1 MENTCATCLY
11 WHQTSCRRFP
21 PQVVASNSK
30 ELDEYSHPYLTTL
43 LQTEFPTTT
52 ADEWCG
58 EHKDKAVDE
67 LRRQLGPIF
76 KSK

>member
-1 MENTCATCLY
+1 MNTCSTCLY

-21 PQVVASNSK
+21 PQVVSYVETRQN
-30 ELDEYSHPYLTTL
+30 EYGTQRIETYTS
-43 LQTEFPTTT
+43 TEFPTTT

>member
-1 MENTCATCLY
+1 MNACATCLY

-21 PQVVASNSK
+21 PQVYGKVVKYATIG
-30 ELDEYSHPYLTTL
+30 EIETHPR
-43 LQTEFPTTT
+43 TEFPTTT